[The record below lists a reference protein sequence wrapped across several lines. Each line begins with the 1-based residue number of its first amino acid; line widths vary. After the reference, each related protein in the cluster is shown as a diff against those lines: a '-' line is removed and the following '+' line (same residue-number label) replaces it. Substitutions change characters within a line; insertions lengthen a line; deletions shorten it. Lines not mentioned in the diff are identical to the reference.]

1 MRSKM
6 SYYNVRKAGCRLFND
21 KILALLSGIYTLNI
35 SILIFIMFGWQIN
48 ANFKSYQD
56 LGDVYYGIQIAQ
68 IAIIGT
74 QISMA
79 ILSVVLIIGIYK
91 ENSNFLVP
99 YIVGFLTLWSLET
112 IALLCG
118 VVTSDSDDSE
128 TTSTTMSIYFDENEN
143 RLVYPYVNSDNNS
156 DESLYQTKVHW
167 HDPMNNT
174 EDSELDLDAR
184 VDDEKILGDGS
195 DEDDSLLVIY
205 HDLDTNAAY

>member
-1 MRSKM
+1 
-6 SYYNVRKAGCRLFND
+6 
-21 KILALLSGIYTLNI
+21 
-35 SILIFIMFGWQIN
+35 MFGWQIN

-112 IALLCG
+112 IALVYSNVLR
-118 VVTSDSDDSE
+118 DH
-128 TTSTTMSIYFDENEN
+128 IFKQFD
-143 RLVYPYVNSDNNS
+143 
-156 DESLYQTKVHW
+156 KVSKAVL
-167 HDPMNNT
+167 T
-174 EDSELDLDAR
+174 FFVAR
-184 VDDEKILGDGS
+184 AIINVRKFPFL
-195 DEDDSLLVIY
+195 
-205 HDLDTNAAY
+205 N